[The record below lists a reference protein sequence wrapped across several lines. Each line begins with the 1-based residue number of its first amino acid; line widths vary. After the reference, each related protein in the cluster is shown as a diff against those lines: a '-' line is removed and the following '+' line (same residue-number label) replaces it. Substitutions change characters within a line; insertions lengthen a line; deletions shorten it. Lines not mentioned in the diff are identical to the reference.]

1 MGHCGHYGL
10 PLLATATMLGVGL
23 RSLLMKIQ
31 ARSNTRHA
39 VIAFI
44 IALLLLVIATVAAR
58 VL

>member
-1 MGHCGHYGL
+1 
-10 PLLATATMLGVGL
+10 
-23 RSLLMKIQ
+23 MKAQ
-31 ARSNTRHA
+31 VRSNTRHV